1 MSCAFGLGFY
11 FMYMILFRFLS
22 DEDSL
27 EYKYYRLK
35 LSEVQRQTS
44 SGKEAGGEGGTLE
57 ESATESVR
65 AMLYAR
71 KVASIKRRLFKRK
84 RTGVIAQRGI
94 RGRKVRRTTI
104 GTQTLLSAGTVLKHQ
119 DKHLQDSVQSEPSVS
134 ETTTSEK
141 NSSLDTSSSQCG
153 TSSEVPL
160 PSEERV
166 DSEDLLTPPELFS
179 SLPCQF
185 PDGK

>member
-1 MSCAFGLGFY
+1 
-11 FMYMILFRFLS
+11 MILFRFLS

-44 SGKEAGGEGGTLE
+44 AGKEAGGEGRTLD

-71 KVASIKRRLFKRK
+71 KVASIKRKLFKRK
-84 RTGVIAQRGI
+84 RLGIIAKHGM
-94 RGRKVRRTTI
+94 RGRKLRRATT
-104 GTQTLLSAGTVLKHQ
+104 GTQTVLSAGTVLKHQ
-119 DKHLQDSVQSEPSVS
+119 DKHLHGSVQSKTSVS
-134 ETTTSEK
+134 ETSLSEK
-141 NSSLDTSSSQCG
+141 NSPLNTTSSSQCA
-153 TSSEVPL
+153 TSSELAL
-160 PSEERV
+160 PAEERADV
-166 DSEDLLTPPELFS
+166 EDLLAPPELFPPLAS
-179 SLPCQF
+179 QF